1 MAKTALLLDPV
12 FKLHDTGPGHPES
25 VARYLAITEA
35 LNKAGV
41 PEKCLKIDP
50 RNATDSEILGCHTA
64 QYLDTVR
71 KDISEG
77 KKELSTGDTN
87 VCKESYKVALQATGS
102 VLGAIDNVF
111 DKKCN
116 NAFCAVRPPVSY
128 THLTLPTIYSV

>member
-25 VARYLAITEA
+25 VARYLAITEV

-64 QYLDTVR
+64 QYLNTVK

-87 VCKESYKVALQATGS
+87 VCKESY
-102 VLGAIDNVF
+102 
-111 DKKCN
+111 
-116 NAFCAVRPPVSY
+116 
-128 THLTLPTIYSV
+128 